1 MKSLRKVLLMSV
13 FLICT
18 VLYSNVLG
26 QKDAIAEKTT
36 LYEYGTV
43 TTSEDNFE
51 NLFRNFPVFI
61 ENGDAIDFLSYKFVG
76 VIKNKKTAKKYVRKN
91 FKNLVPL
98 GWSMMT
104 PSTQNEGDK
113 SSISY
118 YIDNVRESKL
128 ELKAM
133 INTISS
139 DYVHT
144 DDEVYVIEFV
154 VNLQK
159 HEHLVFINPETK
171 KVLLKG
177 NIFGVEI
184 PRAHVQYIEENKKW
198 K

>member
-18 VLYSNVLG
+18 VLYSSVLG
-26 QKDAIAEKTT
+26 QKDAITEKTT

-76 VIKNKKTAKKYVRKN
+76 VIKNQRTAKKYVRKN
-91 FKNLVPL
+91 FKDLVPL
-98 GWSMMT
+98 GWSMLI

-118 YIDNVRESKL
+118 HVDSVRESKS
-128 ELKAM
+128 ELKSM

-144 DDEVYVIEFV
+144 GDEVYVIEFV
-154 VNLQK
+154 ENLQK
-159 HEHLVFINPETK
+159 HEHFVFINPETK

-184 PRAHVQYIEENKKW
+184 PRAHVQYIEEKGK
-198 K
+198 